1 MHARAGAQLAALLF
15 VGRESRCRRASRHE
29 LPTTSASRTDA
40 RSSAAP
46 PRRGQPARCSLAA
59 AHFGLLVCLAGCAR
73 EEPSVGERE
82 GRAPRMEDLSA
93 TTTMAAA
100 DAEVVALL
108 ERMKAGV
115 DAAPDNAER
124 HGELGMAQEVNG
136 FAAAALASY
145 ERAEALAPDDP
156 RWPYYQALLVAHGG
170 ELDIALAHLQ
180 RSLALAPDHPPGW
193 LWRGTWLLDLA
204 RDEQA
209 AEAFAR
215 AQTLGAGVP
224 AQAGLAQALLR
235 QGDAA
240 GARALLQ
247 PLVDAHGHPYLL
259 MLFARAQQ
267 RLGDVGAAHSTL
279 ARVQHAEPLAWPDA
293 RSEAKRRFEASL
305 NARLA
310 AVRKLLADGELE
322 AALSAAQRLL
332 ERNASHQG
340 LLNTL
345 SEIYRRLGRADDALS
360 VLRNAVAEHPQHY
373 PFHLQLAE
381 HYIRVGA
388 NELAFSHLA
397 RALALNPQVP
407 WAHAQRGLLLLEQN
421 RLDAARA
428 AFAEAL
434 RQDPQQAQ
442 VHYYVAM
449 MAAAGRRWP
458 EAIRSFAEA
467 ARLQPSFALAHIGL
481 ARSLAEVGR
490 FEESRIAL
498 GRAQEIGTHADEARA
513 ALEFL
518 RSQATP
524 G

>member
-1 MHARAGAQLAALLF
+1 M
-15 VGRESRCRRASRHE
+15 ESFSGRASHRQ
-29 LPTTSASRTDA
+29 LPTTSASRTDI
-40 RSSAAP
+40 RPSTAP
-46 PRRGQPARCSLAA
+46 LRHRQLALCSLASVASA
-59 AHFGLLVCLAGCAR
+59 AVQLGLLVCLAGCGR
-73 EEPSVGERE
+73 EEPSAEERE
-82 GRAPRMEDLSA
+82 GRAPRMEERAAGELDAMA
-93 TTTMAAA
+93 TTAAA

-108 ERMKAGV
+108 DRMKAAV
-115 DAAPDNAER
+115 DAAPGNAER

-170 ELDIALAHLQ
+170 QLDIALVHLG
-180 RSLALAPDHPPGW
+180 RSLALAPDHPPAW

-204 RDEQA
+204 HAEPA

-215 AQTLGAGVP
+215 AQALGAGLP

-247 PLVDAHGHPYLL
+247 PLADAHGHPHLL
-259 MLFARAQQ
+259 KLLARAQQ
-267 RLGDVGAAHSTL
+267 RLGDVEAARSAL
-279 ARVQHAEPLAWPDA
+279 ARVRHAEPLVWPDA
-293 RSEAKRRFEASL
+293 RSVAKRRFEASL

-310 AVRKLLADGELE
+310 AVRKLLARGELE
-322 AALSAAQRLL
+322 TALSAALRLR

-345 SEIYRRLGRADDALS
+345 SEVYRQLGRDDDALS
-360 VLRNAVAEHPQHY
+360 VLRSASAEHPHHY

-381 HYIRVGA
+381 HYMRAGA
-388 NELAFSHLA
+388 DELASSHLD
-397 RALALNPQVP
+397 RALALNPALP
-407 WAHAQRGLLLLEQN
+407 WAHAQRGLLLLERN

-458 EAIRSFAEA
+458 DAIRSFAEA
-467 ARLQPSFALAHIGL
+467 ARLDPSFALAHIGL

-490 FEESRIAL
+490 FEESQIAL
-498 GRAQEIGTHADEARA
+498 GRAQEVGTHAEEARA

-518 RSQATP
+518 RSRATP